1 MKTTYIYFTA
11 LSFMMLYVYGCNRVS
26 ETESNFDN
34 VVYIEEAA
42 VHNTKNVI
50 VSAKYTTMEQPLQ
63 ASLALPTD
71 KDIQVT
77 YKVDFS
83 IVEQYNTINATKCE
97 PLPEEY
103 FELSSNS
110 AVILAGNV
118 HSDKVI
124 VKLKDLDKMPSKDFI
139 LPVTLES
146 ESGIGILNGS
156 KTLYYRVKK
165 GALIVTAANITQTY
179 LKLVNP
185 ATTQNLSGLSQ
196 VTLEGLIN
204 PHGWGTDANISTIM
218 GIEEY
223 FILRL
228 GDAAWPP
235 EQIQFE
241 SAAEYGEKWPP
252 ADNSKRIMKDTWT
265 HFALT
270 FDLETREIRMYVN
283 GKVQS
288 RGSRPGT
295 GATVNLSPTTGDPFY
310 IGRSIGYVRDFKGEI
325 CEFRIW
331 SVVRTQAEIEASM
344 YGKGLETGMPG
355 LSAWWRFNE
364 GEGNYIYDR
373 SGNGNDIEV
382 GPQEDGTINPLRW
395 MDVELGA
402 ENE

>member
-1 MKTTYIYFTA
+1 
-11 LSFMMLYVYGCNRVS
+11 MLCLYRCNRVS

-42 VHNTKNVI
+42 VNNTKNVM
-50 VSAKYTTMEQPLQ
+50 VSVKYNIMEQPLQ
-63 ASLALPTD
+63 ASLALPTN
-71 KDIQVT
+71 KDIHVT

-83 IVEQYNTINATKCE
+83 LVEQYNTINAAKCE

-118 HSDKVI
+118 HSNEVI
-124 VKLKDLDKMPSKDFI
+124 VRFKDLDRMPSKDFI
-139 LPVTLES
+139 LPITLES
-146 ESGIGILNGS
+146 ESGVNILNGS

-196 VTLEGLIN
+196 VTMEGLFN
-204 PHGWGTDANISTIM
+204 THECFSLNTLM

-223 FILRL
+223 FLLRL
-228 GDAAWPP
+228 GDVAWPP
-235 EQIQFE
+235 EQIQFAS
-241 SAAEYGEKWPP
+241 SAAYGEKWPP
-252 ADNSKRIMKDTWT
+252 ADNTKRVKTDVWT
-265 HFALT
+265 HFAFT
-270 FDLETREIRMYVN
+270 FDLITREMKLYVN

-288 RGSRPGT
+288 RDPSRPGT
-295 GATVNLSPTTGDPFY
+295 GTTVDFNRTSPHPFY
-310 IGRSIGYVRDFKGEI
+310 IGRAIGHERYFVGEI

-331 SVVRTQAEIEASM
+331 SVVRTQAEIVASM

-364 GEGNYIYDR
+364 GEGNYIYDH
-373 SGNGNDIEV
+373 SGNGNDVEV

-395 MDVELGA
+395 MDIELGA